1 MKEQKFSD
9 QQLKDFVSGKEVVV
23 CEPVKEG
30 EDIELW
36 KCSNCGYEIRKPPI
50 DKILKNPYYRELFIN
65 NKNEQIKPCPNDC
78 ARTISENKIS
88 GLKKYAYSDL
98 MVGELVQALNEKGE
112 KAYYCPTCNNIAKVI
127 IKSDNSICCGVRL
140 IKQGKKKAQETLE
153 QGFNPLLVRLE
164 KIEREETPLLGG
176 LKINKWLKTWVKE

>member
-1 MKEQKFSD
+1 MKTKKFSD
-9 QQLKDFVSGKEVVV
+9 QQLEDLVEKGETVT

-112 KAYYCPTCNNIAKVI
+112 KQWYCPLCKRIGIGLMGINFE
-127 IKSDNSICCGVRL
+127 CGCLTLHREEDEHWNPLVVRL
-140 IKQGKKKAQETLE
+140 Q
-153 QGFNPLLVRLE
+153 
-164 KIEREETPLLGG
+164 KIEKKEILIGECDSGKPILEE
-176 LKINKWLKTWVKE
+176 NWLKTWVRI